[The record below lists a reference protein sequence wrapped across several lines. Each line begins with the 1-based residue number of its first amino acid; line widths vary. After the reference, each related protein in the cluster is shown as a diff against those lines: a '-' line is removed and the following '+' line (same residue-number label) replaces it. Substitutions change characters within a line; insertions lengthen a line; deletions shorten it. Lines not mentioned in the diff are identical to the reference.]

1 MKVPH
6 HTVADG
12 VPGEDLVTCNMQERI
27 GILVEIK

>member
-6 HTVADG
+6 HAVADR
-12 VPGEDLVTCNMQERI
+12 VPGEDLETCNMQERI